1 MAKDVKRALMIAKA
15 EGGPIDT
22 YHGSPHDFDKFDF
35 SKIGTGEGAQ
45 VYGHGLYLA
54 DQEAVARQYKMPAV
68 MAASPEINGVKNA
81 KANYEYFRNGPRVV
95 DKSTNKIVR
104 IPPQS
109 HEEAIKSVY
118 DDLTETPE
126 KAHIHRHTINALTK
140 FAEKGEWPEL
150 GEGRLYD
157 VRLHADPESLL
168 DLDRPMAEQPPRV
181 KKALALRPTNTGI
194 GGGPKLYSES
204 TGLYIP
210 DKPDIARS
218 VVPVRD
224 KGATAS
230 MEKAGIP
237 GVRYY
242 DGYSRSKGAGSRNY
256 VVFPTDKDILE
267 ITRKRASGGKA
278 DAKRALMIAR
288 DQRNLLRRIANIYHG
303 PGGGMDPSPGGGG
316 YSGPG
321 GGKYIGPSHYAE
333 GGSVPPF
340 KLHSGAAKIIKSKG
354 QAKATPQ
361 QYAAMPGIKPDEL
374 KHSKFDT
381 LGSKALPREEV
392 IKHLEDNALPLEE
405 THLGG
410 GSRKATKFHDP
421 KYQLPGGKNYR
432 EVLLHTPVEVS
443 PESPEAE
450 KARARADAAGRA
462 YDDALTDQL
471 SGTLRFSDDEY
482 RRASDEYDAANI
494 ALSRFE
500 ASRKREEAQAGFRK
514 GHWETP
520 NVLAHVR
527 MSDRVG
533 PNGEKILHLEEAQS
547 DWGQKGRK
555 KGFSNPEVAN
565 RQRELFQKLNDIKK
579 AHVEAQR
586 DVETKH
592 KINLRE
598 FDAAYKDAMGGAE
611 SKFNAS
617 RMTKSD
623 IDAYNEASDLALT
636 KTQHLLDPAEKI
648 RQEAHKQIHT
658 AFAPKIE
665 ALEKEFSALPKHGDI
680 PQGPY
685 VDNTQKWTDLALK
698 RVLHEAAHGGYDKIV
713 VTPGEEQAKRYPED
727 DEEAK
732 AARERGMKG
741 YYDSILPKRLQA
753 LAQQHDPQAKVN
765 LHAHDLSGAPDPAEV
780 KNRAISMAHNTGDID
795 RPTEAAWN
803 AADPEV
809 RDWHT
814 EHATAEQARADF
826 AEGINHASAP
836 LHSLDVTPQMRDSI
850 KQSGFNSFKRGGDV
864 DVAKKPSTPTIK
876 KTLDLRPAEA
886 FPELATRYP
895 ETAPPEWAHDPK
907 KKVDYLAKRL
917 SPEALAVQTAK
928 KVIQKDIEEG
938 RYKPYFD
945 PLKRYDASS
954 PEFGV
959 KTPTTGIKKV
969 KPETQAK
976 YEAHARSPE
985 ATTRLSAAFERGML
999 QPREASDWYL
1009 MGQLHNEYVAK
1020 HGPKLGSQLFKE
1032 RFADAMSATTGGA
1045 DPTSNFLTS
1054 HYGNYVKAHKQQFPE
1069 KSYDLPFPIGGRY
1082 IGGNIDQFDKM
1093 IMQGKGVTP
1102 ANPKR
1107 YNFSHNFLG
1116 DDSGSTIDEQMSG
1129 LYDPK
1134 MSVPPEGTYGH
1145 YEGALADLA
1154 KQTKGAKSPRHFQEV
1169 AWAGAKDM
1177 GTKGGYR
1184 ASPMISHIN
1193 QSIERTSRL
1202 TGLSPDEVVAQNL
1215 VDVKGPMFKKGGRV
1229 GYTPGGGVE
1238 HLQQNLHQSFGD
1250 LNRQV
1255 AAAPQQQQAPAGG
1268 DYKAML
1274 EQATQPSL
1282 SPDYQAMVNKAL
1294 EPSGKTY
1301 EEMFPA
1307 NVKPYTPAAPVT
1319 TAAAPAA
1326 AEQPADA
1333 NKWMTDYGS
1342 WMTSLMG
1349 GGGDGLK
1356 RGGKVNIVERAL
1368 AVTRRK

>member
-1 MAKDVKRALMIAKA
+1 MAKDV
-15 EGGPIDT
+15 
-22 YHGSPHDFDKFDF
+22 
-35 SKIGTGEGAQ
+35 
-45 VYGHGLYLA
+45 
-54 DQEAVARQYKMPAV
+54 
-68 MAASPEINGVKNA
+68 
-81 KANYEYFRNGPRVV
+81 
-95 DKSTNKIVR
+95 
-104 IPPQS
+104 
-109 HEEAIKSVY
+109 
-118 DDLTETPE
+118 
-126 KAHIHRHTINALTK
+126 
-140 FAEKGEWPEL
+140 
-150 GEGRLYD
+150 
-157 VRLHADPESLL
+157 
-168 DLDRPMAEQPPRV
+168 
-181 KKALALRPTNTGI
+181 
-194 GGGPKLYSES
+194 
-204 TGLYIP
+204 
-210 DKPDIARS
+210 
-218 VVPVRD
+218 
-224 KGATAS
+224 
-230 MEKAGIP
+230 
-237 GVRYY
+237 
-242 DGYSRSKGAGSRNY
+242 
-256 VVFPTDKDILE
+256 
-267 ITRKRASGGKA
+267 
-278 DAKRALMIAR
+278 KRALMIAR

-333 GGSVPPF
+333 GGKVEPTEAQKHAGNYRKQHLSFHGLPISIETPKGAKREGVDPNGKAWSVTMPADYGYIKRTEGADGDHVDVYLGPERHSQMVFLINQHDHMTSRFDEHKVMLGYTSERAAVDAYEKAFSDGKGRQRIGSVEPMSLDAFKHWLKNGRTTKPAKTKHIIESRIARATGGSVPPF
-340 KLHSGAAKIIKSKG
+340 KLHSGAAKLIAAKG
-354 QAKATPQ
+354 QKKATPQ

-405 THLGG
+405 TQLGG

-421 KYQLPGGKNYR
+421 KYQLPGGQNYR

-494 ALSRFE
+494 ALNRFE

-547 DWGQKGRK
+547 DWGQQGRE

-598 FDAAYKDAMGGAE
+598 FDAAYKDAMGDAE

-713 VTPGEEQAKRYPED
+713 VTPGEEQAKRYPEND
-727 DEEAK
+727 DEAK
-732 AARERGMKG
+732 AAREHGMKG
-741 YYDSILPKRLQA
+741 YYDNILPKRLQA

-780 KNRAISMAHNTGDID
+780 KSRAISMAHNTGDID
-795 RPTEAAWN
+795 HPTEAAWN

-814 EHATAEQARADF
+814 EHATAEQARTDF
-826 AEGINHASAP
+826 AEGINHAVAP

-864 DVAKKPSTPTIK
+864 DVAKKPSTPAIK

-954 PEFGV
+954 SEFGV

-1215 VDVKGPMFKKGGRV
+1215 VDVKGPMFKKGGRA
-1229 GYTPGGGVE
+1229 GYALSGRVE
-1238 HLQQNLHQSFGD
+1238 QLGRDLHQSFGD

-1255 AAAPQQQQAPAGG
+1255 AAAPQQQAPAGG
-1268 DYKAML
+1268 DYQAMR
-1274 EQATQPSL
+1274 ERATQPSL

-1301 EEMFPA
+1301 EEMFPTA
-1307 NVKPYTPAAPVT
+1307 AKPAAPAAPVA